1 MRERVTT
8 TTSTE
13 DKRWKKKLQGKKYQN
28 TRDTEK
34 KKKCVTG
41 LMSGIDRLTNR
52 QTDNNNNITSVV
64 SRAIQE
70 KNTLCRG

>member
-1 MRERVTT
+1 ME
-8 TTSTE
+8 
-13 DKRWKKKLQGKKYQN
+13 KKATGEEKKNQN
-28 TRDTEK
+28 TRDTE